1 MSNLRSPEGIKCR
14 TRHKAKGI
22 FHSRDEFECLLS
34 LHLAL
39 RITLGKAGCTIRMK
53 AQESFLVSRIY
64 LPIGT
69 KGRSLCS
76 NLLPSLP
83 QLNWSEEF
91 NPTKNRK
98 KKFIT
103 RLDDNYQR
111 AQNYLLWGRICT
123 ALNSNPKAAKKG
135 SHITAPICQALKSLL
150 NLAT

>member
-14 TRHKAKGI
+14 SRHKAKGI

-39 RITLGKAGCTIRMK
+39 RITLGKAGCTIWMK

-76 NLLPSLP
+76 NLLPCLP

-91 NPTKNRK
+91 NPTKNRN

-103 RLDDNYQR
+103 RLDDSE
-111 AQNYLLWGRICT
+111 L
-123 ALNSNPKAAKKG
+123 S
-135 SHITAPICQALKSLL
+135 KSTKLPL
-150 NLAT
+150 VGKDMYRPQQQSQGGEEG